1 MEIKKFNEETTTLKK
16 FFEFYCDRKH
26 TNQIKT
32 KLTLIYKDANISLNL
47 KLCKECLE
55 KINYSFQRLQECSHE
70 IKPKCRKCP
79 TPCYE
84 KKQWKETAK
93 IMRYSGINLKF
104 LSLKDLLD

>member
-1 MEIKKFNEETTTLKK
+1 MEIKKFNEEITTLKK

-26 TNQIKT
+26 TNQINT
-32 KLTLIYKDANISLNL
+32 KLTLIYKDTNISLNL

-104 LSLKDLLD
+104 LSLKDLLG